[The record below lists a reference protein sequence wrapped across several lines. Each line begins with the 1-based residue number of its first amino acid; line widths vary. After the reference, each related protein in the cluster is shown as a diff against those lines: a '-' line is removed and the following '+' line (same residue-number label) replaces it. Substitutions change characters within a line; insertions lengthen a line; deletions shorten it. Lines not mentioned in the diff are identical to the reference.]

1 MRAALWAL
9 LAVGCGVQTREARA
23 LQPNPLLA
31 TRSPDDLTVSEKL
44 FIYQRDQNLPRDY
57 QFRNW
62 AQFAVV
68 SRDRLRFHVGI
79 VRVEESDADTQDWE
93 VWLEDEHGRKLM
105 PEGREVPRINRVVL
119 GWKLY
124 PYRPGDPWCR
134 KPPCLQRVEPGNAHP
149 GEIVHDVYEGQAD
162 YMFHDPT
169 LLARDRERLSLVLR
183 RGGVE
188 YRYSWTFGDGTE
200 VHHYGRTAVDDE
212 LGTIA
217 VPGPYTELAGTIYE
231 DGR

>member
-1 MRAALWAL
+1 MNRIAL
-9 LAVGCGVQTREARA
+9 
-23 LQPNPLLA
+23 
-31 TRSPDDLTVSEKL
+31 
-44 FIYQRDQNLPRDY
+44 
-57 QFRNW
+57 
-62 AQFAVV
+62 
-68 SRDRLRFHVGI
+68 
-79 VRVEESDADTQDWE
+79 DW
-93 VWLEDEHGRKLM
+93 R
-105 PEGREVPRINRVVL
+105 
-119 GWKLY
+119 LY
-124 PYRPGDPWCR
+124 PYTPGDSWCQ
-134 KPPCLQRVEPGNAHP
+134 KPPCLSRVIPGYT
-149 GEIVHDVYEGQAD
+149 VYEGQAD

-200 VHHYGRTAVDDE
+200 VHHYGRTHVDDE